1 MAISTPFPY
10 HRLSL
15 PQSLLLSFCS
25 TLPPWVSPF
34 FLSSSLSLIFLSYS
48 LFTSFFPPSPLP
60 LFHPFFL
67 ALLIFS
73 PLISQSLVI
82 SVQLSSVAQSCPNLC
97 DPMNHSMPG
106 LPVHHQL
113 PESTQ
118 THVYR
123 VSDAIQPSHPLFSP
137 SPPARNMSQHQDL
150 LK

>member
-25 TLPPWVSPF
+25 TLPPWVSPS
-34 FLSSSLSLIFLSYS
+34 FLSSSLSLIFLSYT

-60 LFHPFFL
+60 LFCPFFL

-97 DPMNHSMPG
+97 DPLNHSMPG
-106 LPVHHQL
+106 LPIYHRLLEFTHIHVH
-113 PESTQ
+113 
-118 THVYR
+118 
-123 VSDAIQPSHPLFSP
+123 
-137 SPPARNMSQHQDL
+137 
-150 LK
+150 

>member
-82 SVQLSSVAQSCPNLC
+82 SVQLSSVAQSL
-97 DPMNHSMPG
+97 
-106 LPVHHQL
+106 
-113 PESTQ
+113 
-118 THVYR
+118 
-123 VSDAIQPSHPLFSP
+123 SDAQLFTTPRTAAHQASLSFMISLKPLKT
-137 SPPARNMSQHQDL
+137 
-150 LK
+150 LKKLKNS